1 MIGDKAREAIIECTP
16 KAVLAKRPYV
26 KTSELP
32 MVKGEYCAP
41 GTDMYITSGIYT
53 LKFKPGIP
61 GYESQPFVIK
71 CDMFVGNRVRTSGM
85 RNLTVF
91 GQQDE
96 RVKWLVRNT
105 NISKQL
111 FDVARNHPDMPIPF
125 CIDFEKLEKHLT
137 AKGETRKNYL
147 WVVTEDDA

>member
-16 KAVLAKRPYV
+16 RAVFAKRPYV

-32 MVKGEYCAP
+32 IVKGEYCSP

-53 LKFKPGIP
+53 LKFKSGVP
-61 GYESQPFVIK
+61 GYENQPFVIK
-71 CDMFVGNRVRTSGM
+71 CDMFVGNRIRISG
-85 RNLTVF
+85 LKHLAAY
-91 GQQDE
+91 GEEDE
-96 RVKWLVRNT
+96 RAKWLVRNT
-105 NISKQL
+105 NIDQHL
-111 FDVARNHPDMPIPF
+111 FEVAEQHPDMPIPF
-125 CIDFEKLEKHLT
+125 CIDFNKLETNLK